1 MAPASSTAR
10 PLRELKSSSSDKT
23 SSDSKVPQYW
33 AHRRGLESE
42 EIVKVY
48 YLHRGYVLL
57 GQRVQTPFAEVDLLF
72 ETPEKNIL
80 MVEVKTANLDDFHFF
95 RVSRRQKERQARALH
110 HFTETMNCLV
120 EVHWAFVTKTGEL
133 TVIEDISG

>member
-1 MAPASSTAR
+1 MDLVSSTAR
-10 PLRELKSSSSDKT
+10 PSRELKSSSLDKAP
-23 SSDSKVPQYW
+23 SHSKVPQYW

-48 YLHRGYVLL
+48 YLHRGYILL

-72 ETPEKNIL
+72 QTPERYIL

-110 HFTETMNCLV
+110 YLAETKNCLV

>member
-1 MAPASSTAR
+1 MDLVSSTA
-10 PLRELKSSSSDKT
+10 PPSRELKSSLIDK
-23 SSDSKVPQYW
+23 SAAGSREQYW

-48 YLHRGYVLL
+48 YLHRGYALL
-57 GQRVQTPFAEVDLLF
+57 GQRIKTPFAEVDLLF
-72 ETPEKNIL
+72 KTSDAHIL
-80 MVEVKTANLDDFHFF
+80 MVEVKSVNLADFQFY
-95 RVSRRQKERQARALH
+95 RVSRRQKERQVRAMQYLI
-110 HFTETMNCLV
+110 ETMGTLV

>member
-1 MAPASSTAR
+1 MGLVSSTAR
-10 PLRELKSSSSDKT
+10 PLRELKSSSPDKAP
-23 SSDSKVPQYW
+23 SASKVPQYW

-48 YLHRGYVLL
+48 YLHRGYILL

-72 ETPEKNIL
+72 QTPERHIL

-110 HFTETMNCLV
+110 YLTETKNCLV